1 LASFAEV
8 RGELSGVRQQLMLQ
22 HGEALGRFDK
32 LDVSTQRILSQ
43 VDATFTALMQALT
56 DEAKEGPRLF
66 SFQPV
71 EPGFF
76 DRPQWMSQKFR
87 LTLWCEHSR
96 QPLPALNGE
105 KDQKRGVYELTLARD
120 WFVKA
125 APFFKVLT
133 TTLSLVLP
141 VAASAT
147 KLMMSDASY
156 KAIEKELDLGQKSI
170 ESVLKGGEAVGSWLG
185 RSDAPELE
193 HGEAIRAQG
202 AVLRELHALLKK
214 QDPGFGGLVRVQN
227 KRQEFLWV
235 HQQFEKEYL

>member
-1 LASFAEV
+1 LD
-8 RGELSGVRQQLMLQ
+8 GVREQLNQQDRDAEQ
-22 HGEALGRFDK
+22 NFRALDLNDR
-32 LDVSTQRILSQ
+32 RIMSQ
-43 VDATFTALMQALT
+43 VEDVFRGLMQALT

-66 SFQPV
+66 SFQPF

-76 DRPQWMSQKFR
+76 GLSNWINQKFQ

-96 QPLPALNGE
+96 LPLPALNGD
-105 KDQKRGVYELTLARD
+105 KDKSGVYDLSLPRE

-141 VAASAT
+141 VASSTT
-147 KLMMSDASY
+147 KLLMDETAY
-156 KAIEKELDLGQKSI
+156 KRIEKELDLGQKSI
-170 ESVLKGGEAVGSWLG
+170 ESVLKGGEELGSWLG
-185 RSDAPELE
+185 RSDAPDLE

-202 AVLRELHALLKK
+202 AILRELHALLKK
-214 QDPGFGGLVRVQN
+214 QDASFGGLVRVQN

-235 HQQFEKEYL
+235 HSQFEKEY